1 MELVMNC
8 EFGKVDFIQVKDKDV
23 TNLSSAL
30 KVSKEQSVVTWTGL
44 QTTLSTVTE
53 VVCDI

>member
-30 KVSKEQSVVTWTGL
+30 KFKEQSGVTWTGL
-44 QTTLSTVTE
+44 QTTLFTVTE

>member
-30 KVSKEQSVVTWTGL
+30 KFKR
-44 QTTLSTVTE
+44 TE
-53 VVCDI
+53 RGHLDRFTNHAFYSHRSCM